1 MQLECCDADAM
12 ASIVKALETPWTPS
26 RALAAASSSA
36 SMRKVNSS
44 FGTTFSSSIASHE
57 LVQNPVTTL
66 FGLSHQGIESQT
78 SLTMPATTAETLSIV
93 NRTVSVAPLVL
104 LSAADHYGRTA
115 RGTRKRVVG
124 VLLGQNDG
132 KSVRVSNSFAVPFE
146 EDEKDPS
153 VWFLDHNYV
162 ESMNDMFKK
171 VNAREKLIGWY
182 HSGPKLR
189 ASDLEINELFKRYTP
204 NPLLVIIDVQPK
216 DVGVP
221 TDAYFAV
228 EEIKDDG
235 TTTTKTF
242 MHTPSTIEAEEAEEI
257 GVEHL
262 LRDIRDVAVGTLSTR
277 ITSQLQSLQGLH
289 LRLQDISKYLQ
300 KVIDHE
306 LPVNHAILGNLQDV
320 FNLLPNL
327 STPKLAAKD
336 LAAIN
341 GLVNGGVGVSGGGGG
356 GENTEL
362 SKAMSIKTNDQLMSI
377 YLSSLIRA
385 ITAFH
390 DLIEN
395 KIQNKR
401 MHEDEDA
408 RDGEEKA
415 EKEGRKEDKPGA
427 NGTGEKPDKEGK
439 EHEPAKKAEEKGKKK
454 G

>member
-1 MQLECCDADAM
+1 
-12 ASIVKALETPWTPS
+12 
-26 RALAAASSSA
+26 
-36 SMRKVNSS
+36 
-44 FGTTFSSSIASHE
+44 
-57 LVQNPVTTL
+57 
-66 FGLSHQGIESQT
+66 
-78 SLTMPATTAETLSIV
+78 MPATTAETLSLV
-93 NRTVSVAPLVL
+93 TRNVSVAPLVL
-104 LSAADHYGRTA
+104 LSAADHFGRSA
-115 RGTRKRVVG
+115 KGTRKRVVG

-132 KSVRVSNSFAVPFE
+132 KNVRVSNSFAVPFE
-146 EDEKDPS
+146 EDDKDPA
-153 VWFLDHNYV
+153 VWFLDHNYI

-171 VNAREKLIGWY
+171 INAREKLIGWY

-216 DVGVP
+216 EAGVP

-235 TTTTKTF
+235 TTTSKTF
-242 MHTPSTIEAEEAEEI
+242 VHTPSIIEAEEAEEI

-289 LRLQDISKYLQ
+289 LRLRDIGQYLQ
-300 KVIDHE
+300 KVLDGS

-327 STPKLAAKD
+327 STPKPSSTSNGVDGSASELAH
-336 LAAIN
+336 
-341 GLVNGGVGVSGGGGG
+341 
-356 GENTEL
+356 
-362 SKAMSIKTNDQLMSI
+362 AMSIKTNDQLMAI

-395 KIQNKR
+395 KIQNR
-401 MHEDEDA
+401 QQQ
-408 RDGEEKA
+408 
-415 EKEGRKEDKPGA
+415 EDKEAKKDEAKDEKDTKA
-427 NGTGEKPDKEGK
+427 NGVNGVNGDAKDSKE
-439 EHEPAKKAEEKGKKK
+439 AEEKKRWQG
-454 G
+454 

>member
-1 MQLECCDADAM
+1 
-12 ASIVKALETPWTPS
+12 
-26 RALAAASSSA
+26 
-36 SMRKVNSS
+36 
-44 FGTTFSSSIASHE
+44 
-57 LVQNPVTTL
+57 
-66 FGLSHQGIESQT
+66 
-78 SLTMPATTAETLSIV
+78 MPTTTAETLSLV
-93 NRTVSVAPLVL
+93 TRNVSVAPLVL
-104 LSAADHYGRTA
+104 LSAVDHYNRTA
-115 RGTRKRVVG
+115 QNKRKRRVVG
-124 VLLGQNDG
+124 VLLGLNDG
-132 KSVRVSNSFAVPFE
+132 KNVRVSNSFAVPFE

-216 DVGVP
+216 ESGVP

-235 TTTTKTF
+235 TTTSRTF
-242 MHTPSTIEAEEAEEI
+242 VHTPSIIEAEEAEEI

-277 ITSQLQSLQGLH
+277 VTNQLQSLQGLH
-289 LRLQDISKYLQ
+289 LRLRDIGAYLQ
-300 KVIDHE
+300 KVLDGH

-327 STPKLAAKD
+327 STPEGNKQGGSGD
-336 LAAIN
+336 LAY
-341 GLVNGGVGVSGGGGG
+341 
-356 GENTEL
+356 
-362 SKAMSIKTNDQLMSI
+362 AMCVKTNDHLMAI

-395 KIQNKR
+395 KIQNRQQQQQQQQQQQDDKE
-401 MHEDEDA
+401 MNKDGTGNKDEI
-408 RDGEEKA
+408 
-415 EKEGRKEDKPGA
+415 KEDVSGGA
-427 NGTGEKPDKEGK
+427 KDNGEAQKEGK
-439 EHEPAKKAEEKGKKK
+439 EAK
-454 G
+454 

>member
-1 MQLECCDADAM
+1 
-12 ASIVKALETPWTPS
+12 
-26 RALAAASSSA
+26 
-36 SMRKVNSS
+36 
-44 FGTTFSSSIASHE
+44 
-57 LVQNPVTTL
+57 
-66 FGLSHQGIESQT
+66 
-78 SLTMPATTAETLSIV
+78 MPATTADTLSMV
-93 NRTVSVAPLVL
+93 TRTVSVAPLVL
-104 LSAADHYGRTA
+104 LSVADHYGRSA
-115 RGTRKRVVG
+115 KGTRRRVVG

-132 KSVRVSNSFAVPFE
+132 KNVRVSNSFAVPFE
-146 EDEKDPS
+146 EDDKDPS
-153 VWFLDHNYV
+153 VWFLDHNFV

-171 VNAREKLIGWY
+171 INAREKLIGWY

-189 ASDLEINELFKRYTP
+189 AADLEINELFKRYTP

-216 DVGVP
+216 EVGVP

-235 TTTTKTF
+235 TTTSKTF
-242 MHTPSTIEAEEAEEI
+242 VHTPSIIEAEEAEEI

-289 LRLQDISKYLQ
+289 LRLRDIGQYLQ
-300 KVIDHE
+300 KVLDGD

-327 STPKLAAKD
+327 STPKA
-336 LAAIN
+336 N
-341 GLVNGGVGVSGGGGG
+341 NTQVNGTEQPQT
-356 GENTEL
+356 ENTEL
-362 SKAMSIKTNDQLMSI
+362 ARAMSIKTNDQLMAI

-395 KIQNKR
+395 KIQNR
-401 MHEDEDA
+401 QQQEEQDA
-408 RDGEEKA
+408 KKEEEKNGPMTNTNGNNNTNNTKNSKSPPGNNDS
-415 EKEGRKEDKPGA
+415 KEEQEGA
-427 NGTGEKPDKEGK
+427 KD
-439 EHEPAKKAEEKGKKK
+439 KGKKK

>member
-1 MQLECCDADAM
+1 
-12 ASIVKALETPWTPS
+12 
-26 RALAAASSSA
+26 
-36 SMRKVNSS
+36 
-44 FGTTFSSSIASHE
+44 
-57 LVQNPVTTL
+57 
-66 FGLSHQGIESQT
+66 
-78 SLTMPATTAETLSIV
+78 MPATTAETLSLV
-93 NRTVSVAPLVL
+93 TRNVSVAPLVL
-104 LSAADHYGRTA
+104 LSAADHYGRQA
-115 RGTRKRVVG
+115 KGTKRRVVG

-132 KSVRVSNSFAVPFE
+132 KNVRVSNSFAVPFE

-182 HSGPKLR
+182 HTGPKLR
-189 ASDLEINELFKRYTP
+189 ASDLEVNELFKRYTP

-216 DVGVP
+216 EVGVP

-235 TTTTKTF
+235 TTTSKTF
-242 MHTPSTIEAEEAEEI
+242 VHTPSIIEAEEAEEI

-289 LRLQDISKYLQ
+289 LRLRDIGQYLQ
-300 KVIDHE
+300 KVLDE
-306 LPVNHAILGNLQDV
+306 DLPVNHAILGNLQDV

-327 STPKLAAKD
+327 STPKAAPVGG
-336 LAAIN
+336 ATN
-341 GLVNGGVGVSGGGGG
+341 GVGSAAGAGDN
-356 GENTEL
+356 GEL
-362 SKAMSIKTNDQLMSI
+362 ARAMSVKTNDQLMAI

-395 KIQNKR
+395 KIQNKQQ
-401 MHEDEDA
+401 A
-408 RDGEEKA
+408 
-415 EKEGRKEDKPGA
+415 EDKEA
-427 NGTGEKPDKEGK
+427 KKEEGK
-439 EHEPAKKAEEKGKKK
+439 EGEKKDGEKTNGEVKEGEKGKEKGKEEQKK
-454 G
+454 K

>member
-1 MQLECCDADAM
+1 
-12 ASIVKALETPWTPS
+12 
-26 RALAAASSSA
+26 
-36 SMRKVNSS
+36 
-44 FGTTFSSSIASHE
+44 
-57 LVQNPVTTL
+57 
-66 FGLSHQGIESQT
+66 
-78 SLTMPATTAETLSIV
+78 MPATTAETLTLLNHQV
-93 NRTVSVAPLVL
+93 TVAPLVL
-104 LSAADHYGRTA
+104 LSAADHYGRSA
-115 RGTRKRVVG
+115 KGTRRRVVG

-132 KSVRVSNSFAVPFE
+132 KSVRASNSFAVPFE
-146 EDEKDPS
+146 EDEKDPA

-171 VNAREKLIGWY
+171 VNAKEKLIGWY

-235 TTTTKTF
+235 TTTSKTF
-242 MHTPSTIEAEEAEEI
+242 VHTPSTIEAEEAEEI

-289 LRLQDISKYLQ
+289 LRLQDIGRYLQ
-300 KVIDHE
+300 KVLDGA
-306 LPVNHAILGNLQDV
+306 LPVNHAILANLQDV

-327 STPKLAAKD
+327 STPKATSKD
-336 LAAIN
+336 LPT
-341 GLVNGGVGVSGGGGG
+341 VNGEVNGSVGISGGSS
-356 GENTEL
+356 ENTEL
-362 SKAMSIKTNDQLMSI
+362 AKAMSTKTNDQLMSI

-401 MHEDEDA
+401 QQEDEDA
-408 RDGEEKA
+408 RKDEAEKKDEVKKEEKLMLNGTSEKTDKESKEAAEPPKKA
-415 EKEGRKEDKPGA
+415 EKEKEQ
-427 NGTGEKPDKEGK
+427 
-439 EHEPAKKAEEKGKKK
+439 KGKKK